1 MLSAALVFGSCSK
14 QDKDIANNPLVK
26 EWKTPFGTTPFE
38 EIKPT
43 DYLPAFK
50 HAMKIH
56 KEEVKAIIDNK
67 ETPNFQNTI
76 AAFDFSG
83 ELLYKVT
90 GVFFNMTATNTNEE
104 MQKLEVEIAPMLAKH
119 TDEINMDAKLFEKVK
134 KVWDNK
140 DKENLNQEQKMLLEK
155 IYKRFVRSGAL
166 LSKDK
171 QEELKKVNGE
181 IKTYESKFSANTLKE
196 TKSNELHID
205 KKEDLKGLPQW

>member
-76 AAFDFSG
+76 PLST
-83 ELLYKVT
+83 L
-90 GVFFNMTATNTNEE
+90 
-104 MQKLEVEIAPMLAKH
+104 VENYCIR
-119 TDEINMDAKLFEKVK
+119 
-134 KVWDNK
+134 
-140 DKENLNQEQKMLLEK
+140 LLEYSL
-155 IYKRFVRSGAL
+155 I
-166 LSKDK
+166 
-171 QEELKKVNGE
+171 
-181 IKTYESKFSANTLKE
+181 
-196 TKSNELHID
+196 
-205 KKEDLKGLPQW
+205 